1 MSVYVGVNIRDQLG
15 PNVGLYSS
23 YNSRPDAYRYG
34 MINGLMN
41 QNCNVGYGTPQFSSV
56 GGGATWNY
64 NGRNPYIAQ
73 QVYAEKSWE
82 RTNEALA
89 ERERGRIMA
98 ETGVMPGPYWASGGR
113 PLTTTNVY
121 TGQTYA
127 NSGFY
132 GNDRAFGN
140 GLQISGAFNS
150 RANFLD
156 FNMNNNCFGRPS
168 YFGGPST
175 AFDVGLHAGGLNLNV
190 GGLINNLFRR

>member
-41 QNCNVGYGTPQFSSV
+41 QNCNVGYGTPAFSSV

-73 QVYAEKSWE
+73 QVYQEKAWE
-82 RTNEALA
+82 RQT
-89 ERERGRIMA
+89 ERMA
-98 ETGVMPGPYWASGGR
+98 EAQRSNIMLQNVLAGGLPYGR
-113 PLTTTNVY
+113 PYGGL
-121 TGQTYA
+121 
-127 NSGFY
+127 Y

-156 FNMNNNCFGRPS
+156 FNMNNNCFGRPT
-168 YFGGPST
+168 YFGGPRDGA
-175 AFDVGLHAGGLNLNV
+175 AFNVGFNV
-190 GGLINNLFRR
+190 GGANVNVGGILNNLFHR